1 MTCFYTAHTLIYA
14 LIIFIPS
21 RHCIHHH
28 CLCTHVP
35 YNTFT
40 LANGPR
46 ERVTSSTLNLNCMEN
61 PHAERHAVLLERIL
75 KNMVKKIVCTVPETQ
90 LTYPQSKCTETIL
103 ELNRCV
109 EVSNHLD
116 SLSLYLIDTPSL
128 KFHILKEI
136 LRANGTVK
144 TAADLATKY
153 RKNVQ
158 YNLEATK
165 GS

>member
-1 MTCFYTAHTLIYA
+1 M
-14 LIIFIPS
+14 S
-21 RHCIHHH
+21 
-28 CLCTHVP
+28 
-35 YNTFT
+35 
-40 LANGPR
+40 
-46 ERVTSSTLNLNCMEN
+46 
-61 PHAERHAVLLERIL
+61 VLFQ
-75 KNMVKKIVCTVPETQ
+75 NTQ

-103 ELNRCV
+103 ELNHCV
-109 EVSNHLD
+109 EVSN
-116 SLSLYLIDTPSL
+116 LYHIDTHSFI
-128 KFHILKEI
+128 FHILKEI